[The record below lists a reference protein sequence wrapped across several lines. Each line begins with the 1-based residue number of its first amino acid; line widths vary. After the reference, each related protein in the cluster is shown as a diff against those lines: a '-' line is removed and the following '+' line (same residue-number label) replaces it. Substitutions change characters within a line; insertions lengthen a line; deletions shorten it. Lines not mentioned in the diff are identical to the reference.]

1 MAPPS
6 LKTFREIRAAFLA
19 RTVTITAAMHG
30 LLGLGLPGAIAM
42 GAGFLTIVLSNPSD
56 TVLLLCLLGFLLWG
70 YSTITV
76 GANADYWE
84 RRYRE
89 HRNCGDRN
97 RD

>member
-42 GAGFLTIVLSNPSD
+42 DLLDTWTMDLLDTWTI
-56 TVLLLCLLGFLLWG
+56 
-70 YSTITV
+70 
-76 GANADYWE
+76 E
-84 RRYRE
+84 RR
-89 HRNCGDRN
+89 G
-97 RD
+97 